1 MIFIHEDEAAK
12 TMKNWGYEL
21 HEFAFTQLGTI
32 DQLGGSRSEEVGKA
46 LTLVIEVELPKN
58 LKQLFKQKGS
68 PYIPFSLI
76 LEVHFMVGP
85 DSHFHHV

>member
-1 MIFIHEDEAAK
+1 MPRVFLAK
-12 TMKNWGYEL
+12 WGYGL
-21 HEFAFTQLGTI
+21 HEFVSTKLGI
-32 DQLGGSRSEEVGKA
+32 VDQLGGRRLEEVGKT
-46 LTLVIEVELPKN
+46 LTLVIEVWLSEN

-76 LEVHFMVGP
+76 LEVHFMVGL